1 MSSSP
6 IKSSAL
12 AHNIYLLLVGAALTL
27 AFFTA
32 KRRHRHP
39 WNPPIPYRGVT
50 TPVH

>member
-6 IKSSAL
+6 IKKSAL

-27 AFFTA
+27 AFLAA
-32 KRRHRHP
+32 KRRHRHH
-39 WNPPIPYRGVT
+39 WAAPIPYRGVT